1 MASVVKGSECRV
13 RTVKEDDGSGGG
25 GKENRLL
32 VDGSS
37 FYPVAGHLPQDGSNH
52 RRSVDPTA
60 DRLADFP
67 VAKGTNLTY
76 CVTHRGPPLTR
87 SSAVR
92 PVRTAV
98 LDGNANFPLPQNHPT
113 AALFT
118 QKYKSKFGNPFLPL

>member
-87 SSAVR
+87 RLQSVTVPSGPPSLMARRTSPFPKPPNSSTIPAEI
-92 PVRTAV
+92 
-98 LDGNANFPLPQNHPT
+98 
-113 AALFT
+113 
-118 QKYKSKFGNPFLPL
+118 